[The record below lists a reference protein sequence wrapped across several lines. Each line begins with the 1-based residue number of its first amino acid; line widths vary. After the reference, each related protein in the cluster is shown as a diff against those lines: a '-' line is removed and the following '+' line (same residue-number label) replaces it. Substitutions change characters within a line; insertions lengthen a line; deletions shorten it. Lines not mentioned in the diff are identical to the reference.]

1 MSTHPNAQLW
11 EIIQHRPDVI
21 ISSHITDTPSCMFE
35 MIEKEKMLQKRAAK
49 TLYSLLNNDVAS
61 NLKKAMDSF
70 L

>member
-1 MSTHPNAQLW
+1 
-11 EIIQHRPDVI
+11 
-21 ISSHITDTPSCMFE
+21 MFE